1 MSCNNKIISVGKTNK
16 FLFLILVGGVLSI
29 SLILVENFSKSFTEQ
44 KKHPVIYTFTYSI
57 GLSLS
62 FILLIIYKIRNKRN
76 NKNLNSLL
84 FNKTSKTDAITIKTV
99 FTPSKQITKTQ
110 KLLWIF
116 LISVINYF
124 AYILLCVFW
133 INLDNYLNTWG
144 FNLIVMSVFS
154 YFLLK
159 IKLYRHHYLAIIFII
174 IFGFLYNTVTGRFTA
189 EKFEQYYIS
198 YIVQF
203 VNAFLIFLINVMY
216 KYLMDIKFINS
227 YEILFIEGIIE
238 FILGIITLVI
248 TTSIGEL
255 DNFFDFIEE
264 IDANEIIIFIALT
277 VMQFLLYAIEMVIIE
292 KFSPFHILLI
302 YMLKDFIIFFV
313 YLDAEQLGAVIYI
326 TFSILI
332 SLAMIMILVFTE
344 IIEINILGLSTMT
357 KKNIESRAQFDI
369 YGSNDDNKS
378 EIDVN
383 VGGYILDMND
393 GKVVELKH
401 MDSSFSS
408 RENSMY

>member
-1 MSCNNKIISVGKTNK
+1 MSCNKKIISLGKTNK

-277 VMQFLLYAIEMVIIE
+277 VMLFLLYAIEMVIIE
-292 KFSPFHILLI
+292 KFSPYHILLI

-313 YLDAEQLGAVIYI
+313 YLDAEQLGTVIYI
-326 TFSILI
+326 FFSVLMC
-332 SLAMIMILVFTE
+332 LAVIMILVFLE
-344 IIEINILGLSTMT
+344 IIELNFLGLSTMT
-357 KKNIESRAQFDI
+357 KKNIESRAQIDI
-369 YGSNDDNKS
+369 DEAKDDDKNEKG
-378 EIDVN
+378 VN
-383 VGGYILDMND
+383 VGGYILDFND

-401 MDSSFSS
+401 IDSSSS
-408 RENSMY
+408 RENSIY

>member
-1 MSCNNKIISVGKTNK
+1 MSCNKKIISLGKTNK
-16 FLFLILVGGVLSI
+16 FLFLILVAGVLFI
-29 SLILVENFSKSFTEQ
+29 SLIFVENFSKSFTEQ
-44 KKHPVIYTFTYSI
+44 KKHPVIYTLTYSI

-174 IFGFLYNTVTGRFTA
+174 IFGFLYNTVTGRFTV
-189 EKFEQYYIS
+189 EKF
-198 YIVQF
+198 
-203 VNAFLIFLINVMY
+203 
-216 KYLMDIKFINS
+216 
-227 YEILFIEGIIE
+227 IE
-238 FILGIITLVI
+238 
-248 TTSIGEL
+248 
-255 DNFFDFIEE
+255 
-264 IDANEIIIFIALT
+264 
-277 VMQFLLYAIEMVIIE
+277 
-292 KFSPFHILLI
+292 
-302 YMLKDFIIFFV
+302 
-313 YLDAEQLGAVIYI
+313 
-326 TFSILI
+326 
-332 SLAMIMILVFTE
+332 
-344 IIEINILGLSTMT
+344 
-357 KKNIESRAQFDI
+357 
-369 YGSNDDNKS
+369 
-378 EIDVN
+378 
-383 VGGYILDMND
+383 
-393 GKVVELKH
+393 
-401 MDSSFSS
+401 
-408 RENSMY
+408 